1 MTRFRN
7 LFLSLGLLAVA
18 GVAQAA
24 PMALNGDHFSVS
36 YDDTQVG
43 LFSTGLMSGSLDT
56 VYFQPTTFNAFSG
69 GAPASNASSLQLML
83 NIAPGYVFTGLTFTG
98 RGDYFLSGGG
108 AVDVTSSVKVTNQAT
123 SAFSVINMA
132 PGSPLSLGGG
142 QFWEIGGAMS
152 LLSLGVPQTLLV
164 TLDTDL
170 LSAPVDGIGF
180 IQNTYAGFRIE
191 TAAVPANIPEPASWA
206 LVMIGFVAA
215 TFVGMRRRVVVRMV

>member
-7 LFLSLGLLAVA
+7 FLLSLGLLAMA

-69 GAPASNASSLQLML
+69 GAPASNSSSLQLML
-83 NIAPGYVFTGLTFTG
+83 NIMPGYVFTGLTFTG
-98 RGDYFLSGGG
+98 RGDYFLSDGG
-108 AVDVTSSVKVTNQAT
+108 AVDVASSVQVTNQTT
-123 SAFSVINMA
+123 SASSVLNMA
-132 PGSPLSLGGG
+132 PGSPLSLSGS

-152 LLSLGVPQTLLV
+152 LLSLGLPQTILV
-164 TLDTDL
+164 TMNTDL

-191 TAAVPANIPEPASWA
+191 TAAVPASIPEPASWA
-206 LVMIGFVAA
+206 LILIGFVAA
-215 TFVGMRRRVVVRMV
+215 TFVGMRRRVVARTI

>member
-1 MTRFRN
+1 MTQFRN
-7 LFLSLGLLAVA
+7 LFLSLSLLAVA

-24 PMALNGDHFSVS
+24 PMSLAGDHFSVS

-69 GAPASNASSLQLML
+69 GAPANSSSALQFIV
-83 NIAPGYVFTGLTFTG
+83 NIMPGYAFTGLTFTG
-98 RGDYFLSGGG
+98 RGDYFLSDGG
-108 AVDVTSSVKVTNQAT
+108 AVNATSSVQVTNQAT
-123 SAFSVINMA
+123 SAFSVLNVS
-132 PGSPLSLGGG
+132 PGSPLTQSGG

-152 LLSLGVPQTLLV
+152 LLSLGMPQTLLV
-164 TLDTDL
+164 TMNTDL

-180 IQNTYAGFRIE
+180 IQNTYAGFKVE

-206 LVMIGFVAA
+206 LILIGLIAA
-215 TFVGMRRRVVVRMV
+215 TLVGMRRRIVARTI